1 MVMLFSLLT
10 IYMNGSMTMTMTMTM
25 TMMMM
30 MMMMMMMTMTMTMTM
45 MVMVMVMVMTP
56 IILYVNVKNLKE
68 GERKPML
75 YLNVQYL

>member
-25 TMMMM
+25 TMMV
-30 MMMMMMMTMTMTMTM
+30 

-68 GERKPML
+68 GEREPML